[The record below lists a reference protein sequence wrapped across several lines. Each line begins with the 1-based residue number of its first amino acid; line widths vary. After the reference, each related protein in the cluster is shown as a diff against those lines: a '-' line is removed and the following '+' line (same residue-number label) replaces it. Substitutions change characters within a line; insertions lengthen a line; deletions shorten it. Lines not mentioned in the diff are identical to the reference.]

1 MSFRSCLKASAVVLP
16 VVGWGLFPAGHAA
29 GPDDVDYRQNVMKT
43 LGAQVEALEL
53 VMQGRAPAQDLEHHF
68 AALEAISAQIVSA
81 FEPVAT
87 GGNARADL
95 WDDWDDFSARAWEQ
109 AERLSALRD
118 PGAASQWSP
127 ARVRAALNCTQ
138 CHDTYRLETKGSR
151 IEAGDSPDPDA
162 VLYRRYLMRAMDA
175 QTAALGQIL
184 AWMVA
189 DRNFLFH
196 VEAIAANARMSVGA
210 FEPAVAGG
218 ESLPRVWADREDRED
233 FTARMQALADGI
245 GQTSRTARQLGKD
258 AALVPLMDALTC
270 DQCHDLYRRSD

>member
-1 MSFRSCLKASAVVLP
+1 MIVLT
-16 VVGWGLFPAGHAA
+16 VAGWGLFPSGHAA

-53 VMQGRAPAQDLEHHF
+53 VLQGRAPAQHLQQHL
-68 AALEAISAQIVSA
+68 AALEATTAQIAAA
-81 FEPVAT
+81 FEPAAA
-87 GGNARADL
+87 GGNARARV
-95 WDDWDDFSARAWEQ
+95 WDDWDDFSARAREQ
-109 AERLSALRD
+109 SEQLSALRVA
-118 PGAASQWSP
+118 GATGELSP
-127 ARVRAALNCTQ
+127 ARVREALHCSR
-138 CHDTYRLETKGSR
+138 CHDSYRLEVAEFR
-151 IEAGDSPDPDA
+151 LEAGDTPDPDA

-189 DRNFLFH
+189 DRNFLLH
-196 VEAIAANARMSVGA
+196 LEAIAANARMSVVA

-218 ESLPRVWADREDRED
+218 EALPRVWEDRED
-233 FTARMQALADGI
+233 FAARMQALADGV

-270 DQCHDLYRRSD
+270 DQCHDLYRRGD